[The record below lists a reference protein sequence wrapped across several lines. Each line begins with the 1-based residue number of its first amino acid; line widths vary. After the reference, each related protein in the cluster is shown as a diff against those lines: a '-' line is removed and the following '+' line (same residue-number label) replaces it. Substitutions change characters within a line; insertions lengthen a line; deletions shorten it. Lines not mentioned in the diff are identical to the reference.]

1 MSWILI
7 TCIALASTVVCALG
21 TIIIGIK
28 KIDNMYKELEELKD
42 LDNEE

>member
-21 TIIIGIK
+21 VILIGIK
-28 KIDNMYKELEELKD
+28 KIDNMHKELEELRD
-42 LDNEE
+42 LEDEE